1 LPSTSHRSGEPETQ
15 GSGPGRVHVRQPMP
29 TVTPVR
35 RADVAV
41 AVVAICGRRRDLCR
55 RQSHKPQF
63 LVESVAQK
71 RICRPVGGGSCDPRT
86 PRVATAKKPLAAQV
100 FRRTWLFKLVP
111 KVTALQAL
119 GSPKIGMSLAIVA
132 SEFLLHINHAGGPVG
147 AKPEFATH
155 RSPIEALL
163 LVGPRSGNCKMGH

>member
-1 LPSTSHRSGEPETQ
+1 MGLVEGARSPTHAHCNPPFAAPMLQWRWSRCVRGVVILGARSRTNPNSWSSRWLRRELPP
-15 GSGPGRVHVRQPMP
+15 
-29 TVTPVR
+29 
-35 RADVAV
+35 
-41 AVVAICGRRRDLCR
+41 CR
-55 RQSHKPQF
+55 RGFLRPSHTTDRCGQ
-63 LVESVAQK
+63 ETIGRSSV
-71 RICRPVGGGSCDPRT
+71 
-86 PRVATAKKPLAAQV
+86 
-100 FRRTWLFKLVP
+100 RRTWLFKLVP